1 MKGVSCTVCDLAVTN
16 HRVPTF
22 SSCLTGLLG
31 GFHRVALVHAWPD
44 SGFVSIT
51 HHGTGTI
58 TLSPRFPDMR
68 DGCELITVMD
78 SGTESEIDSDGEKR
92 L

>member
-1 MKGVSCTVCDLAVTN
+1 MKGVSGTACDLAVTN
-16 HRVPTF
+16 HRVPT
-22 SSCLTGLLG
+22 SASCPSGLLG
-31 GFHRVALVHAWPD
+31 GLHRVALVHAWPD
-44 SGFVSIT
+44 SDFVSIT

-78 SGTESEIDSDGEKR
+78 SGEESEIES
-92 L
+92 